1 MDMIS
6 NVSVEVLLPSEED
19 KNNSKPK
26 GLESNLNVGDLAFEQ
41 D

>member
-1 MDMIS
+1 MIS
-6 NVSVEVLLPSEED
+6 NTSTEAPLPSKED

-26 GLESNLNVGDLAFEQ
+26 GLESDLDVGDLAFEQ

>member
-1 MDMIS
+1 MIS
-6 NVSVEVLLPSEED
+6 NTSTEALLPSKED

-26 GLESNLNVGDLAFEQ
+26 GLESDLNMGDLAFEQ